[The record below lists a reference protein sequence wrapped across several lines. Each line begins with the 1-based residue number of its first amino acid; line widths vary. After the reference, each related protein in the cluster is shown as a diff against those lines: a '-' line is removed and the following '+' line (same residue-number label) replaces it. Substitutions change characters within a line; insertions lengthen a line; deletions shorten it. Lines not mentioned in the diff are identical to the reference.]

1 MPKRKSSLQKEA
13 AAYKSSPEYLS
24 TRWRDIQA
32 TRLGEGRLQ
41 AERGEAPGPSSVWG
55 SDLYAPLSAT
65 RSSEYTLHRRGVSLM
80 NPYGNP
86 AKNVTMIEGRPVQ
99 VSKSLQEGV
108 SKTVCLCE
116 NLFTSHIV
124 PSLAARIL
132 I

>member
-1 MPKRKSSLQKEA
+1 MPKRKRTLQKEV
-13 AAYKSSPEYLS
+13 AAYKLSPQYLS

-32 TRLGEGRLQ
+32 IRLGEGRLQ
-41 AERGEAPGPSSVWG
+41 AERSEAPGPFSVWG
-55 SDLYAPLSAT
+55 SDLYAPVSAT
-65 RSSEYTLHRRGVSLM
+65 RSSEYTLHRRGFFVM

-108 SKTVCLCE
+108 SNTECLFAI
-116 NLFTSHIV
+116 LFACHMV
-124 PSLAARIL
+124 PSLAARML